1 MQARTCRLLPE
12 TDLPPT
18 PPLHASP
25 EDDDGCVPA
34 DDDDHMPAPEAPELR
49 TPEFERLPPPRPPT
63 LGARASAAGS
73 HALTS
78 ADAFPTDLRFKND
91 LMPLTTPSAELVEL
105 VCVAKWGGS
114 PRELMRELMLELM
127 LVTAAEMSLS
137 ST

>member
-1 MQARTCRLLPE
+1 MQARTWRLLAE

-25 EDDDGCVPA
+25 ADDDGCVPADDGCVPA

-49 TPEFERLPPPRPPT
+49 APEFARLPPPRPPP

-91 LMPLTTPSAELVEL
+91 LIPLTTPSTELVEL
-105 VCVAKWGGS
+105 VCVAKWGGV
-114 PRELMRELMLELM
+114 PGR
-127 LVTAAEMSLS
+127 THA
-137 ST
+137 